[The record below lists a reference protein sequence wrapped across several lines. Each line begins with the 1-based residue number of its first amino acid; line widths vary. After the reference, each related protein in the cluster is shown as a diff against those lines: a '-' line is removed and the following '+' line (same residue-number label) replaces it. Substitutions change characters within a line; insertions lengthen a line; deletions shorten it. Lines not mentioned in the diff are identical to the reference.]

1 MPRLLM
7 IVNTPEFFLSH
18 RLPIA
23 QAAKQKG
30 YDVHI
35 ATGPGNSSDKIAQAG
50 FAHYTIPLSRSGTNP
65 FKEFI
70 SLVAIAKLLMNIR
83 PDIGHFVTIKPN
95 IYGGL
100 MARLFRVPATVF
112 AISGLGSVFSNNANK
127 LQKRLVQNLYNIALN
142 TRRRIVIFQNE
153 QDRIT
158 LLKATN
164 LLKKDTILIQGSG
177 VDLDD
182 FSYKKEPAG
191 TPVVLMACRLLAEKG
206 VFDFV
211 EAARLLAANNTQVI
225 MRLVGETDP
234 GNPSHISQKILDD
247 WKTQGVVEIL
257 GRRNDMPDQIGDAHI
272 VCFPSYYGEGVPK
285 ILLEA
290 AASGRPIITS
300 DMAGCRDAVLPDKT
314 GIIVP
319 PKSPKKL
326 ALAIETLLKDA
337 RLRREMGRNARN
349 LAEQNFS
356 VENVVEKHLN
366 IYSEM

>member
-1 MPRLLM
+1 MPKLLM
-7 IVNTPEFFLSH
+7 IINTPEFFLSH

-35 ATGPGNSSDKIAQAG
+35 ATGPGNSSDKIKQAG

-65 FKEFI
+65 LKEFI
-70 SLVAIAKLLMNIR
+70 SLVAIAKLLIIIR

-100 MARLFRVPATVF
+100 MARLFRVPSTVF

-127 LQKRLVQNLYNIALN
+127 IQKRLVQNLYNIALN
-142 TRRRIVIFQNE
+142 TRQRIVIFQNE

-164 LLKKDTILIQGSG
+164 LEKKDTILIQGSG
-177 VDLDD
+177 VDLDH
-182 FSYKKEPAG
+182 FSYKNEPRG

-211 EAARLLAANNTQVI
+211 EAARILAANNTQVI

-257 GRRNDMPDQIGDAHI
+257 GRKNDMPEQIGDAHV

-300 DMAGCRDAVLPDKT
+300 DMAGCRDAVLPGKT

-319 PKSPKKL
+319 PRSPQKL
-326 ALAIETLLKDA
+326 ALAIETLIKDV
-337 RLRREMGRNARN
+337 RLRRKMGRDARI
-349 LAEQNFS
+349 LAEQKFS

-366 IYSEM
+366 IYSEL